1 MLIRVWREL
10 GVGALLVEQS
20 FDFSW
25 AFTNQPSVMQRG
37 CMVEEGETAIP
48 PSSAVHEYMT
58 I

>member
-25 AFTNQPSVMQRG
+25 AFTSQPSVMQRAG
-37 CMVEEGETAIP
+37 WSRKGRLPYNP
-48 PSSAVHEYMT
+48 PQRCTST
-58 I
+58 